1 MTDNTHG
8 RSTIPAHYTR
18 ADAGASPAARI
29 RDAVVPGRQALIDQA
44 LRGRAKLLGKLNRGA
59 RQHLRELSEA
69 IGESDPLGL
78 D

>member
-1 MTDNTHG
+1 MTNNTHG
-8 RSTIPAHYTR
+8 KSIIPAPYTR
-18 ADAGASPAARI
+18 ADAGASPATPVR
-29 RDAVVPGRQALIDQA
+29 VPRRQALIDQA

-69 IGESDPLGL
+69 IGEPDPLGL